1 MVFGLLSSLA
11 EIRKYLRQDSI
22 YIEKMISL
30 LTPEYDPL
38 TNEYAALWLK
48 NMSEDFSTKNLMAST
63 SGAMIS
69 LITMLSAKDPD
80 AVFNS
85 LGCLDK
91 LMADYN
97 PRQQIK
103 DLKGIEPI
111 LNLIK
116 SEFPQIQEAALSAL
130 TKITQNGTFIF

>member
-1 MVFGLLSSLA
+1 MVFGLLSA
-11 EIRKYLRQDSI
+11 HPEIRKFLRQDSI

-30 LTPEYDPL
+30 LSSDFDPL
-38 TNEYAALWLK
+38 TNEYAAMWLK
-48 NMSEDFSTKNLMAST
+48 NMSEDYSTKNLMALSP
-63 SGAMIS
+63 GAMSS

-91 LMADYN
+91 LMADYQ
-97 PRQQIK
+97 PRQQIR

-111 LNLIK
+111 LGLIK
-116 SEFPQIQEAALSAL
+116 SEYPQIQETAFNTL
-130 TKITQNGTFIF
+130 TKITQNGA

>member
-1 MVFGLLSSLA
+1 MVFGLLSA
-11 EIRKYLRQDSI
+11 HADIRKYLRQDSI

-30 LTPEYDPL
+30 LSSDYDPL
-38 TNEYAALWLK
+38 TNEYAAMWLK
-48 NMSEDFSTKNLMAST
+48 NMSEDYSTKNLMASS
-63 SGAMIS
+63 SGAMSS

-91 LMADYN
+91 LMADYQ

-116 SEFPQIQEAALSAL
+116 SEYPQIQETAFSTLI
-130 TKITQNGTFIF
+130 KITQNGIRI